1 MATPTYTNQN
11 LRDLLNGRIKGK
23 RVKLVDVDNVLN
35 SAVRIVKNDV
45 DLRGAI
51 RRSTLAPNLFDDI
64 YSYTL
69 PTDVDKFIDIIP
81 QVKAERKPE
90 WDFVTEEYFE
100 RNKEVR
106 ENLVAIGHDDQDR
119 NLLLSRVVK
128 DSRVTLGQLE
138 SPTGDGDTWAG
149 FGTTNDSD
157 IKADEDDFVS
167 GNGAVRFQDDTAD
180 LAGTTVGIQN
190 KGLDAVDLSKYLAR
204 GSVFVR
210 GRLTTGDTNI
220 LQLNVRLGSDTSNY
234 YTISDS
240 TTNEN
245 VPFKTGWNLVRLDL
259 SGKTATASPVD
270 TAIDYAAIYWTKTAG
285 QHINDTDYG
294 FDLIVV
300 AKGQI
305 HDLLYYSRY
314 LWQTSAGAYQENT
327 SATTDRLNVFEDEL
341 ELVLTKAAELAF
353 LELSDENGW
362 KQAQAMYGSVED
374 GKGMV
379 GAYMR
384 KHPSQAMILLES
396 TYEFATVPINVRGEF
411 SDTNLDS

>member
-35 SAVRIVKNDV
+35 SAVRIVKTDV
-45 DLRGAI
+45 DLRGSI
-51 RRSTLAPNLFDDI
+51 RRATLAPNIFDDI

-69 PTDVDKFIDIIP
+69 PTDADKLIDIIP

-106 ENLVAIGHDDQDR
+106 ENLVAFGHDDLDR
-119 NLLLSRVVK
+119 TLLLSRIVK
-128 DSRVTLGQLE
+128 DSRVTLAQLE
-138 SPTGDGDTWAG
+138 SLTGYNDTWAG

-157 IKADEDDFVS
+157 VKADEDDYVS

-190 KGLDAVDLSKYLAR
+190 KGLDAANLSSYLAR
-204 GSVFVR
+204 GSIFVR

-220 LQLNVRLGSDTSNY
+220 LQLNMRVGSDTSNY
-234 YTISDS
+234 YTVSDS
-240 TTNEN
+240 NTNQN
-245 VPFKTGWNLVRLDL
+245 TPFATGWNLVRLDL
-259 SGKTATASPVD
+259 SGKTTTASPVD
-270 TAIDYAAIYWTKTAG
+270 TAIDYLAVYWTKTAG

-294 FDLIVV
+294 FDLVLV

-314 LWQTSAGAYQENT
+314 LWQTSSGTYQENT
-327 SATTDRLNVFEDEL
+327 TATTDRINLFEDEL
-341 ELVLTKAAELAF
+341 ELVLTKAWELAAI
-353 LELSDENGW
+353 ELRDYDDV
-362 KQAQAMYGSVED
+362 KVAQGMYGNPLQ
-374 GKGMV
+374 GTGLIGQYQMN
-379 GAYMR
+379 
-384 KHPSQAMILLES
+384 HPSQAMILVEQS
-396 TYEFATVPINVRGEF
+396 YEFSTAP
-411 SDTNLDS
+411 